1 MVVAAGI
8 IRAVA
13 RPLIS
18 SLVKRELGPT
28 RIIRDLRSM
37 GYGYRYQNMLNDI
50 REFTHFHKQ
59 WGWTTRISS
68 DKAPPLETI
77 PSVFFDK
84 PRKFRGYLTV
94 TKENLRTGT
103 TTEETISFYS
113 NDLLS
118 PDQWVSDALGI
129 EEEDPSDPSVK
140 ITAARLVDVI
150 RNTQIL

>member
-1 MVVAAGI
+1 MVTGGI

-18 SLVKRELGPT
+18 SLVKREFRPKSIV
-28 RIIRDLRSM
+28 RELRSM

-59 WGWTTRISS
+59 WGWASRISS
-68 DKAPPLETI
+68 IKPPSLESI

-94 TKENLRTGT
+94 TKENVRTGDT
-103 TTEETISFYS
+103 SEDTISFYS

-118 PDQWVSDALGI
+118 PDQWVSDVLDQ

-140 ITAARLVDVI
+140 ITSARLTDVI